1 MTNEGSNQSASFS
14 VTAPKGSTLKGLSAE
29 WIVEDPSSGS
39 GPFPF
44 PDYGAVFFYD
54 TLAMSKNA
62 SGSTNAEENLSN
74 ATLVNLSSGNSTAIE
89 ETSEVLLVYAYN
101 HTP

>member
-1 MTNEGSNQSASFS
+1 
-14 VTAPKGSTLKGLSAE
+14 
-29 WIVEDPSSGS
+29 
-39 GPFPF
+39 
-44 PDYGAVFFYD
+44 
-54 TLAMSKNA
+54 MSKNA